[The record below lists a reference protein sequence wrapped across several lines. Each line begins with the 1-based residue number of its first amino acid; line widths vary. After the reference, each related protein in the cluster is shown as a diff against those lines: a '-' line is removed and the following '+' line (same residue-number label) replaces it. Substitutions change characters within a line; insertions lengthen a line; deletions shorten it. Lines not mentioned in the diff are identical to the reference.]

1 MNKPLFFSQGFGVL
15 LAAGLLSTGCG
26 ETSLPPAPGPPIVT
40 VAVPVEQTVTDHVD
54 FSGKTAAVE
63 SVELR
68 ARVGGYLQ
76 TVQYTEGNEAKKD
89 QVLFGVDPRP
99 YQIELERAQAR
110 VKAAKA
116 QAADSESTYQR
127 TARLYRSAATSAEQ
141 LEKDRRTRD
150 VSAAALDAA
159 QANVQLKQ
167 INRDF
172 ANVLSPIDGRV
183 DKADVTVGNMVSAN
197 LNDATILTNI
207 VRMEPMY
214 AYFDV
219 DEHSVQRVRQ
229 MIHDGKAQS
238 ARDSEL
244 PVWLGL
250 ANEARFPHQGTVNF
264 VDNQV
269 NPKTGTLRLR
279 GVFPNKDEMLT
290 TGYFARVRVPIG
302 FPHRAV
308 LVSDRALDTDQGQKV
323 VYVVDKDN
331 KVDTRPVRLGA
342 LHDGLREITDGLKPG
357 ERVIVKGLQ
366 QVRPGAIVE
375 PTVVEMPKGNSRSPV
390 QTDKPKAGS

>member
-219 DEHSVQRVRQ
+219 DELTALRILRLQLQ
-229 MIHDGKAQS
+229 GKVAP
-238 ARDSEL
+238 REKKPPEVL
-244 PVWLGL
+244 LGL
-250 ANEARFPHQGTVNF
+250 DRDPNYSFRGMIDF
-264 VDNQV
+264 VANQV
-269 NPKTGTLRLR
+269 DPSTGTITVR
-279 GVFPNKDEMLT
+279 GVFPNKDRALSP
-290 TGYFARVRVPIG
+290 GLFAHIRVPLG
-302 FPHRAV
+302 EPHKV
-308 LVSDRALDTDQGQKV
+308 LLVNDRALGTNQGQKFL
-323 VYVVDKDN
+323 YVVDEKN
-331 KVDTRPVRLGA
+331 TVQYRPVTIGA
-342 LHDGLREITDGLKPG
+342 LHHGLREVKDGLKLG
-357 ERVIVKGLQ
+357 ERVVINGLLR
-366 QVRPGAIVE
+366 VRPGVTVE
-375 PTVVEMPKGNSRSPV
+375 PKSGEMRPES
-390 QTDKPKAGS
+390 TDKR